1 MDGLLQKR
9 ESIDDLRERLAGCP
23 MVAQYGPDEP
33 GTMVHAFSDLEESCR
48 TFLNEQLPKLTDP
61 SVQGEQLEDLLM
73 EVREEFRHMLY
84 HLHDPK
90 FFRLVEPTHDWLALA
105 ETAEAAKK

>member
-1 MDGLLQKR
+1 MRDMVLQKSDGI
-9 ESIDDLRERLAGCP
+9 ENLRQRLAACP

-48 TFLNEQLPKLTDP
+48 AFLDEQLPKLTDP
-61 SVQGEQLEDLLM
+61 TVQLEQLEDVLM
-73 EVREEFRHMLY
+73 DIREEFRYMLY
-84 HLHDPK
+84 HMHDPK

-105 ETAEAAKK
+105 EESKK